1 MMEQMCIGP
10 EDEIIE
16 KITLEGYISQFD
28 PNIQTVFFDV
38 YGKKLE
44 AISLDLLPSNLT
56 LERFL
61 KCLLML
67 KDVESQMLVLMRLG
81 FVSGTPM
88 TLQEV
93 GEMLGITR
101 ERVRQIESKFIR
113 LVRLPKRRAKRI
125 RDFYN

>member
-1 MMEQMCIGP
+1 MEQMCVGP

-44 AISLDLLPSNLT
+44 AISNDLLPSNLS

-61 KCLLML
+61 ECLLML

-88 TLQEV
+88 TLRDV
-93 GEMLGITR
+93 GAVLGITR

-113 LVRLPKRRAKRI
+113 LVRPPKRRAKRI

>member
-44 AISLDLLPSNLT
+44 AISLDLLPSNLS

-113 LVRLPKRRAKRI
+113 LVRPPKRRAKRI

>member
-1 MMEQMCIGP
+1 MEQMCIGP

-28 PNIQTVFFDV
+28 PNIQTVIFDV

-44 AISLDLLPSNLT
+44 AISRELLPSNLSM
-56 LERFL
+56 ERFL
-61 KCLLML
+61 ACLLTL
-67 KDVESQMLVLMRLG
+67 NDVKSQMLILMRLG

-93 GEMLGITR
+93 GETLGITR

-113 LVRLPKRRAKRI
+113 GLRPSKRRNKHI

>member
-1 MMEQMCIGP
+1 MEQMCIGP

-44 AISLDLLPSNLT
+44 AISLDLLPSNLS

-113 LVRLPKRRAKRI
+113 LVRPPKRRAKRI